1 MPIIPR
7 VKWEFKNQLTG
18 CALWYTLSTDGRKTG
33 RIRREKGNET
43 MKQWIAGALAALF
56 LIGTGCSASASA
68 PEQPVQPPAPAA
80 PTAQAQPMAAQVGP
94 TPAGGGA
101 LTVEIYGGSLL
112 TVRESG
118 AERVSFDGRAEDFS
132 VEYGTAPD
140 GSDTVTI
147 RQTKKDDDADHAQGC
162 LEIPKN
168 AYRTVAVELHDTGTG
183 VYVGAANYRVEADES
198 ACSVNIPSG
207 YAGQVSFT
215 ARESAC
221 SVAFGGPMENAALT
235 VKTED
240 CAFSIPDGWSVADKY
255 DFTLVRGEGTAKI
268 SVNLRDCAASIE
280 EGLVD
285 LTSRYQGLPGNMAL
299 AVSSTGEAVLGSGDV
314 ENRRIFGGDG
324 PGDLKQE
331 LEQWRADCTPNTV
344 TPIRDIPAQGIN
356 ALRVNARL
364 CGVAVEPSESGNFEL
379 SYVGVE
385 KPEDI
390 KVETQ
395 VENGLLTLTC
405 ERQDGAFIYVNPGA
419 EFRVNTVRLSVPAG
433 VLERF
438 QVDCGTASVLIA
450 DPDAP
455 VTGYTPNGM
464 IRVTG
469 DKLAHPVTM
478 ESRNG
483 SVAVQGGEIGA
494 DVMMESKNGSVTV
507 RGGEVRA
514 DVTLHAANGS
524 VVLKANDASGLCDLS
539 AENGSVKVEAGTLG
553 RARLRAENGSVKA
566 EVGTVGEDVYAGVSN
581 GSLRFTLTR
590 QPADLTFRLDGQSS
604 WSRFTLPK
612 GWEDGHTVGSG
623 KPLLTL
629 ACENGTLNFQIG

>member
-1 MPIIPR
+1 
-7 VKWEFKNQLTG
+7 
-18 CALWYTLSTDGRKTG
+18 
-33 RIRREKGNET
+33 

-56 LIGTGCSASASA
+56 LIGTGCSAAASA

-80 PTAQAQPMAAQVGP
+80 PTVQAQPMAAQVGP

-132 VEYGTAPD
+132 VVYGTAPD

-147 RQTKKDDDADHAQGC
+147 RQTKKDDGADYAQGA

-198 ACSVNIPSG
+198 ACSVNIPTG

-221 SVAFGGPMENAALT
+221 SVGFSGPMENAALT

-240 CAFSIPDGWSVADKY
+240 CAFSIPDGWSVADKEN
-255 DFTLVRGEGTAKI
+255 FTLVRGEGTAKI
-268 SVNLRDCAASIE
+268 GVNLRDCAASIE

-285 LTSRYQGLPGNMAL
+285 LNSRYQGLPGNMAL
-299 AVSSTGEAVLGSGDV
+299 AVSSTGEAVLGSDDV

-324 PGDLKQE
+324 PSGWKQE
-331 LEQWRADCTPNTV
+331 LEQWRASCTPNTV

-356 ALRVNARL
+356 ALRVNAQL
-364 CGVAVEPSESGNFEL
+364 CGVAVEPSKSGSFEL

-395 VENGLLTLTC
+395 VEDGLLTLTC

-419 EFRVNTVRLSVPAG
+419 EFRVNTVRLGVPAG
-433 VLERF
+433 VLERL

-450 DPDAP
+450 GPDAP
-455 VTGYTPNGM
+455 VAGYTPSGM

-478 ESRNG
+478 ESKNG
-483 SVAVQGGEIGA
+483 SVAVQGGEVG
-494 DVMMESKNGSVTV
+494 
-507 RGGEVRA
+507 A

-524 VVLKANDASGLCDLS
+524 VVLKANDAAGLCDLS
-539 AENGSVKVEAGTLG
+539 AENGSVNVEAGTLR
-553 RARLRAENGSVKA
+553 RARLRAENGSVNA

-581 GSLRFTLTR
+581 GSLKFTLTR
-590 QPADLTFRLDGQSS
+590 QPGDLTFKLDGDSS
-604 WSRFTLPK
+604 WGRFTLPK
-612 GWEDGHTVGSG
+612 GWEDGHTVGGG
-623 KPLLTL
+623 KALLTL
-629 ACENGTLNFQIG
+629 ACESGTLNFQIG

>member
-1 MPIIPR
+1 
-7 VKWEFKNQLTG
+7 
-18 CALWYTLSTDGRKTG
+18 
-33 RIRREKGNET
+33 

-56 LIGTGCSASASA
+56 LIGTGCSAAASA

-80 PTAQAQPMAAQVGP
+80 PTVQAQPMAAQVGP

-118 AERVSFDGRAEDFS
+118 AERVSFDGRAENFS
-132 VEYGTAPD
+132 VVYGTAPD

-147 RQTKKDDDADHAQGC
+147 RQTKKDDGADHAQGA

-198 ACSVNIPSG
+198 ACSVNIPTG

-221 SVAFGGPMENAALT
+221 SVGFSGPMENAALT

-240 CAFSIPDGWSVADKY
+240 CAFSIPDGWSVADKEN
-255 DFTLVRGEGTAKI
+255 FTLVRGEGTAKI

-285 LTSRYQGLPGNMAL
+285 LNSRYQGLPGNMAL
-299 AVSSTGEAVLGSGDV
+299 AVSSTGEAVLGSDDV

-324 PGDLKQE
+324 PSGWKQE
-331 LEQWRADCTPNTV
+331 LEQWRANCTPNTV

-356 ALRVNARL
+356 ALRVNAQL
-364 CGVAVEPSESGNFEL
+364 CGVAVEPSKSGSFEL

-395 VENGLLTLTC
+395 VEDGLLTLTC

-419 EFRVNTVRLSVPAG
+419 EFRVNTVRLGVPAG
-433 VLERF
+433 VLERL

-450 DPDAP
+450 GPDAP
-455 VTGYTPNGM
+455 VAGYTPSGM

-478 ESRNG
+478 ESKNG
-483 SVAVQGGEIGA
+483 SVAVQGGEVG
-494 DVMMESKNGSVTV
+494 
-507 RGGEVRA
+507 A

-524 VVLKANDASGLCDLS
+524 VVLKANDAAGLCDLS
-539 AENGSVKVEAGTLG
+539 AENGSVNVEAGTLR
-553 RARLRAENGSVKA
+553 RARLRAENGSVNA

-581 GSLRFTLTR
+581 GSLKFTLTR
-590 QPADLTFRLDGQSS
+590 QPGDLTFKLDGDSS
-604 WSRFTLPK
+604 WGRFTLPK
-612 GWEDGHTVGSG
+612 GWEDGHTVGGG
-623 KPLLTL
+623 KALLTL
-629 ACENGTLNFQIG
+629 ACESGTLNFQIG

>member
-1 MPIIPR
+1 
-7 VKWEFKNQLTG
+7 
-18 CALWYTLSTDGRKTG
+18 
-33 RIRREKGNET
+33 

-56 LIGTGCSASASA
+56 LIGTGCSEAAAA
-68 PEQPVQPPAPAA
+68 PEQATRTPAPAA
-80 PTAQAQPMAAQVGP
+80 PTAQARPMAAQVGP

-112 TVRESG
+112 AVRESG
-118 AERVSFDGRAEDFS
+118 TERVSFDGRAEDFS
-132 VEYGTAPD
+132 VVYGTAPD

-147 RQTKKDDDADHAQGC
+147 RQTKKDDDITKDDGADHAQGT

-183 VYVGAANYRVEADES
+183 VYVGAADYRVQADES

-314 ENRRIFGGDG
+314 ENRRIFGGDS
-324 PGDLKQE
+324 PGDWKQE
-331 LEQWRADCTPNTV
+331 LEQWRANCTPNTV
-344 TPIRDIPAQGIN
+344 TPIRDIPAEGIN
-356 ALRVNARL
+356 ALRVNAQL
-364 CGVAVEPSESGNFEL
+364 CGVAVEPSESGSFEL

-419 EFRVNTVRLSVPAG
+419 EFRVNTVRLGVPAG

-566 EVGTVGEDVYAGVSN
+566 EVGTVGEDVYAGVSS

-612 GWEDGHTVGSG
+612 GWEDGRIVGSG

>member
-56 LIGTGCSASASA
+56 LIGTGCSAAASA

-112 TVRESG
+112 AVRESG

-132 VEYGTAPD
+132 VVYGTAPD

-162 LEIPKN
+162 LEIPGG
-168 AYRTVAVELHDTGTG
+168 AYATVAVELHDTGTG
-183 VYVGAANYRVEADES
+183 VYVGAADYRVEADES

-285 LTSRYQGLPGNMAL
+285 LNSRYQGLPGNMAL

-324 PGDLKQE
+324 PGDWKQE
-331 LEQWRADCTPNTV
+331 LEQWRANCTPNTV

-364 CGVAVEPSESGNFEL
+364 CGVAVEPSKSGNFEL

-395 VENGLLTLTC
+395 VEDGLLTLTC

-419 EFRVNTVRLSVPAG
+419 EFRVNTVRLGVPAG

-469 DKLAHPVTM
+469 DKLAHPVT
-478 ESRNG
+478 
-483 SVAVQGGEIGA
+483 
-494 DVMMESKNGSVTV
+494 MESKNGSVTV

>member
-1 MPIIPR
+1 
-7 VKWEFKNQLTG
+7 
-18 CALWYTLSTDGRKTG
+18 
-33 RIRREKGNET
+33 

-56 LIGTGCSASASA
+56 LIGTGCSAAA
-68 PEQPVQPPAPAA
+68 AVPERAGETPAPAA
-80 PTAQAQPMAAQVGP
+80 PTVQARPMAAEAAP

-101 LTVEIYGGSLL
+101 LTVEIYGGSML

-132 VEYGTAPD
+132 VVYGTAPD

-147 RQTKKDDDADHAQGC
+147 RQTTKDDDDHAQGA

-168 AYRTVAVELHDTGTG
+168 AYRTVAVELHDTGAG
-183 VYVGAANYRVEADES
+183 VYVGAADYRVEADES
-198 ACSVNIPSG
+198 ACSVNIPTG
-207 YAGQVSFT
+207 YTGQVSFN

-221 SVAFGGPMENAALT
+221 SVAFTGPMENAALT

-240 CAFSIPDGWSVADKY
+240 CAFSIPDGWDVADKEN
-255 DFTLVRGEGTAKI
+255 FSLVRGEGTAKI
-268 SVNLRDCAASIE
+268 SVDLRDCAASIE

-285 LTSRYQGLPGNMAL
+285 MNSRYQGLPGNMAL
-299 AVSSTGEAVLGSGDV
+299 AVSSTGEAVLGSDDV
-314 ENRRIFGGDG
+314 GNRRIFHGDG
-324 PGDLKQE
+324 PSDWKKE

-344 TPIRDIPAQGIN
+344 TPIRDIPAEGIN
-356 ALRVNARL
+356 ALRVNAQL
-364 CGVAVEPSESGNFEL
+364 CGVAVEPSESGSFEL

-419 EFRVNTVRLSVPAG
+419 EFRVNTVRLGVPAG

-450 DPDAP
+450 GPDAP
-455 VTGYTPNGM
+455 VAGYTPNGM

-483 SVAVQGGEIGA
+483 SVAVQGGEVGA
-494 DVMMESKNGSVTV
+494 DVTM
-507 RGGEVRA
+507 
-514 DVTLHAANGS
+514 HAANGS
-524 VVLKANDASGLCDLS
+524 VVLKAGDVSGSCGLS
-539 AENGSVKVEAGTLG
+539 AENGSVQVEAGTL
-553 RARLRAENGSVKA
+553 RSAQLSAKNGSVSA

-581 GSLRFTLTR
+581 GSLKFTLTR
-590 QPADLTFRLDGQSS
+590 QPADLTFKLDGKSS
-604 WSRFTLPK
+604 WSQFTLPK

-629 ACENGTLNFQIG
+629 ACKNGTLNFRIG

>member
-1 MPIIPR
+1 
-7 VKWEFKNQLTG
+7 
-18 CALWYTLSTDGRKTG
+18 
-33 RIRREKGNET
+33 

-56 LIGTGCSASASA
+56 LIGTGCSAAASA

-132 VEYGTAPD
+132 VVYGTAPD

-147 RQTKKDDDADHAQGC
+147 RQTKKDDDADHAQGT

-183 VYVGAANYRVEADES
+183 VYVGAADYRVEADES

-221 SVAFGGPMENAALT
+221 SVAFGGPVENAALT

-255 DFTLVRGEGTAKI
+255 NFTLVRGEGTAKI

-285 LTSRYQGLPGNMAL
+285 LNSRYQGLPGNMAL

-324 PGDLKQE
+324 PGDWKQE
-331 LEQWRADCTPNTV
+331 LEQWRANCTPNTV
-344 TPIRDIPAQGIN
+344 TPIRDIPAQGID
-356 ALRVNARL
+356 ALRINAQL
-364 CGVAVEPSESGNFEL
+364 CGVAVEPSKSGNFEL

-395 VENGLLTLTC
+395 VEDGLLTLTC

-419 EFRVNTVRLSVPAG
+419 EFRVNTVRLGVPAG

-469 DKLAHPVTM
+469 DKLAHPVT
-478 ESRNG
+478 
-483 SVAVQGGEIGA
+483 
-494 DVMMESKNGSVTV
+494 MESKNGSVTV

-581 GSLRFTLTR
+581 GSLKFTLTR

-612 GWEDGHTVGSG
+612 GWEDGHTMGSG

>member
-56 LIGTGCSASASA
+56 LVGTGCSAAASA

-80 PTAQAQPMAAQVGP
+80 PTAQAQPMAGQVGP

-162 LEIPKN
+162 LEIPGG
-168 AYRTVAVELHDTGTG
+168 AYATVAVELHDTGTG
-183 VYVGAANYRVEADES
+183 VYVGAADYRVEADES

-331 LEQWRADCTPNTV
+331 LEQWRANCTPNTV

-419 EFRVNTVRLSVPAG
+419 EFRVNTVRLGVPAG

-469 DKLAHPVTM
+469 DKLAHPVT
-478 ESRNG
+478 
-483 SVAVQGGEIGA
+483 
-494 DVMMESKNGSVTV
+494 MESKNGSVTV

-590 QPADLTFRLDGQSS
+590 QPADLTFKLDGQSS